1 MPLSIRG
8 TSNPNSTET
17 LGQEASNQPDAGAPR
32 RGPHRQGPAPD
43 VDACPVRSELYGTP
57 AAGFFHPPPP
67 RPNSKAG
74 TTHSIHPD
82 AITFPECCTPLAWG
96 PLTWPVLSLFR
107 SGDGTSPDGGFPRRV
122 LQRAASPREADTVS
136 SNIFNCPVKLT
147 IIEPI
152 IEETIPDTLP
162 ELSIN

>member
-32 RGPHRQGPAPD
+32 RGPHRQDPAPD
-43 VDACPVRSELYGTP
+43 VDACPVRSESYGTP

-82 AITFPECCTPLAWG
+82 AITSPECCTPLAWG
-96 PLTWPVLSLFR
+96 PSHLACPLFVQERGRNQPRWRLSQAR
-107 SGDGTSPDGGFPRRV
+107 PAKGGLAQGSRHRV
-122 LQRAASPREADTVS
+122 
-136 SNIFNCPVKLT
+136 FKHF
-147 IIEPI
+147 
-152 IEETIPDTLP
+152 
-162 ELSIN
+162 